1 MAHITLDT
9 TSASSTHDTTAQA
22 ADEVRPP
29 CLFHFR
35 GCVQPGEFEV
45 AGVARMCLMHF
56 LADRVRLNL
65 GVLDAHVA

>member
-1 MAHITLDT
+1 MAHTTLDT
-9 TSASSTHDTTAQA
+9 LDTDGTPGTTAPA
-22 ADEVRPP
+22 EAHPP
-29 CLFHFR
+29 CFFHFR
-35 GCVQPGEFEV
+35 GCVHPGEFQV